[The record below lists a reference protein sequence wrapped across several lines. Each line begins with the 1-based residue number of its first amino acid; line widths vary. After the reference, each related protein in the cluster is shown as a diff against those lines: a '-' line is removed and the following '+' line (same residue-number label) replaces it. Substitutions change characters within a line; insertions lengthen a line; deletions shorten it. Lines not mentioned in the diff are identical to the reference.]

1 MRIDPG
7 EFRSR
12 TLRVH
17 ELLQDVPLH
26 DVWAI
31 QLRGGGAG
39 RTIHDL
45 RPLFTFAG
53 LQEGNPVLKA
63 LFSLR
68 TRLGT
73 LFGWEQQR
81 PTWGAESYVHRLTP
95 MDRAQSVVAP
105 GTPEGPFTTLYV
117 FEQEQLSEVR
127 NATVHA
133 FLSLSMRQARGGY
146 LAYWAIYVKPVSRF
160 TALYMAA
167 IAPFRHVLVYPAIIR
182 SVQLAW
188 AQRYGGEGGVR
199 ERNTRGRVA

>member
-1 MRIDPG
+1 MRIDPT

-17 ELLQDVPLH
+17 DFLQDVPLQ

-53 LQEGNPVLKA
+53 LQEVNPVVKA

-68 TRLGT
+68 ARLGT
-73 LFGWEQQR
+73 LFGWDQQR
-81 PTWGAESYVHRLTP
+81 PTWSAESYLHRLTP
-95 MDRAQSVVAP
+95 GDRSHSVVSP
-105 GTPEGPFTTLYV
+105 GTPEGPFRTLYV
-117 FEQEQLSEVR
+117 FEDEQLSELR
-127 NATVHA
+127 NGTVHA
-133 FLSLSMRQARGGY
+133 FLSLSMRHVPEGY
-146 LAYWAIYVKPVSRF
+146 LVYWAIYVKPVSRF

-182 SVQLAW
+182 KVQRMW
-188 AQRYGGEGGVR
+188 AERYGEEGR
-199 ERNTRGRVA
+199 L